1 MEDNYLSHY
10 GVKGMKWGV
19 RKLDEQNGN
28 LYLKKGTV
36 VKRIAT
42 DTQDRTHNNR
52 KYVSINQDDHS
63 KWDNYLS
70 RMYLQKGYLTTS
82 HAYKTV
88 KDIKVMDSTKQGE
101 LFTEM
106 LMNTDFK
113 NQAVKDLD
121 MYYKYMPQ
129 MKKTNNP
136 SEEISRLMSAAT
148 LETGKKFTNEVLKR
162 GYDAVVDTHGQNV
175 AKTPVIILN
184 ADTNLKKIGIDYT
197 ETAKKYIKKT
207 YGIAA

>member
-1 MEDNYLSHY
+1 MGRQEA
-10 GVKGMKWGV
+10 GQTKWEPIF
-19 RKLDEQNGN
+19 K
-28 LYLKKGTV
+28 KKGTI

-88 KDIKVMDSTKQGE
+88 KDIKVMDSTKQGK

-129 MKKTNNP
+129 MKK
-136 SEEISRLMSAAT
+136 
-148 LETGKKFTNEVLKR
+148 K
-162 GYDAVVDTHGQNV
+162 Q
-175 AKTPVIILN
+175 IIH
-184 ADTNLKKIGIDYT
+184 LKKYQD
-197 ETAKKYIKKT
+197 
-207 YGIAA
+207 